1 MQSIMQGHGSRDGRA
16 GRTDIAVSI
25 AASQQW
31 LLRSNCSLSPGQL
44 AACFFALGLVSLV
57 IAGVFALQGAWPVI
71 VFSCVE
77 VLALAIAF
85 FVYGRHAGDY
95 ERIEM
100 DASRVVVE
108 SVSANRLERRE
119 LLPQRLRVEY
129 EDRKLIQLVQGG
141 QSLSIG
147 RFVASD
153 QRKQLADEL
162 RLSLAAVNR
171 MTN

>member
-1 MQSIMQGHGSRDGRA
+1 MLSIMQGHISPGSRVGRVN
-16 GRTDIAVSI
+16 RSDS
-25 AASQQW
+25 AAPQQW
-31 LLRSNCSLSPGQL
+31 LLRSNCSLSPAQL
-44 AACFFALGLVSLV
+44 AACFFVLGGVSLV
-57 IAGVFALQGAWPVI
+57 IAGVFALLGAWPVI

-77 VLALAIAF
+77 VLALVIAF

-95 ERIEM
+95 ERILM
-100 DASRVVVE
+100 DPARVIVE

-119 LLPQRLRVEY
+119 LMSRRLQVEY

-147 RFVASD
+147 RYVACD
-153 QRKQLADEL
+153 QRQQLADEL
-162 RLSLAAVNR
+162 RLTLAAVNR